1 MVFLIKTIFA
11 LVLFGLSI
19 MIIVKKV
26 KKLKMYNSYMYD
38 AYNTL
43 SPYEKKKQINTVKID
58 IIMYI
63 LYAIY
68 SITIM
73 ISDIDLFVYSALVS
87 MIIYALYIDSRI

>member
-1 MVFLIKTIFA
+1 MAFLIKTIFA

-43 SPYEKKKQINTVKID
+43 SPYGKKKQINAVKID

-73 ISDIDLFVYSALVS
+73 ISDIDLFVYSVLVS